1 MIKLACKIPREIEVA
16 LSGGPDSVAA
26 LAFLKN
32 GAHRKVSAA
41 FLHHGTETSDKSLEV
56 ATDVCKQLD
65 VPLRWTTLTPVER
78 DSKGLEAT
86 WRDQRYEFLDQSR
99 IPVIT
104 AHHLDDAV
112 EWWIFSSLH
121 GEGKLIPRER
131 GMYLRPFLLTRK
143 EKLVKYCEDL
153 GLPYYVDKTNLLE
166 DRPRVLIRNRMM
178 YDCLKINPGLHKTVK
193 KKYLKEIENERQ
205 GW

>member
-1 MIKLACKIPREIEVA
+1 MIKLSCKIPREVEVA

-32 GAHRKVSAA
+32 GARRKVSAA
-41 FLHHGTETSDKSLEV
+41 FVHHGTETSDKSLEV
-56 ATDVCKQLD
+56 VIDVCKKLE
-65 VPLRWTTLTPVER
+65 VPLRYTTLTSV
-78 DSKGLEAT
+78 DSSKQGLEAT
-86 WRDQRYEFLDQSR
+86 WRDQRYEFLEQSGT
-99 IPVIT
+99 PVIT

-112 EWWIFSSLH
+112 EWWVFSSLH
-121 GEGKLIPRER
+121 GEGKLIPRMR
-131 GMYLRPFLLTRK
+131 GIYLRPFLLTRK
-143 EKLVKYCEDL
+143 QKLVEYCKEL
-153 GLPYYVDKTNLLE
+153 NLPYYLDDTNFLE

-178 YDCLKINPGLHKTVK
+178 YDCLKINPGLFKTIK